1 MRRVHPPR
9 RRRLRR
15 ERPVGRPAVLADRTP
30 SLLSRA
36 DPEVRAQTE
45 LFEVL
50 LVDGDQRWHA
60 GVVVGEEDDLLLSAG
75 GKVLV
80 FGTRAGARA
89 RRAAGPARAVGR
101 AARRD
106 RPRPRRLAPPRHARA
121 ALAEVSELWHLLVD
135 DPVAGRPLAGEEVGE
150 AYDDLVDEA
159 PDWFATHGALARRAL
174 ADAVRRLRGRLRR
187 P

>member
-1 MRRVHPPR
+1 MP
-9 RRRLRR
+9 
-15 ERPVGRPAVLADRTP
+15 
-30 SLLSRA
+30 
-36 DPEVRAQTE
+36 E

-50 LVDGDQRWHA
+50 LVDGEQRWHA

-80 FGTRAGARA
+80 FGTRAGLEH
-89 RRAAGPARAVGR
+89 AAQSAGLELSDELPDEIDLDLGGWLLRGT
-101 AARRD
+101 
-106 RPRPRRLAPPRHARA
+106 PEPT
-121 ALAEVSELWHLLVD
+121 LAEVSELWHLLVD
-135 DPVAGRPLAGEEVGE
+135 DPAAGRPLAGEEVGE